1 MKKEGIRVL
10 YSDINSF
17 KQPNETVWKAYKD
30 AFQNWLAHQTDG
42 SNWRKHSVQFDS
54 TVLFWTAHESWNW
67 SSFAVF
73 LYHIYR
79 DPEPWKRTAPYHR
92 LLRLFIYSSITLSI
106 HSSIIHPSIQLPHKY
121 LLNVFPLMELTKNDE
136 IYYGAII
143 LEITRNKINGVKEY
157 SAVYVCK
164 FKQESRDGLSK

>member
-17 KQPNETVWKAYKD
+17 KQPNETVWEAYKD

-67 SSFAVF
+67 SSVAVF
-73 LYHIYR
+73 LIPYLQR
-79 DPEPWKRTAPYHR
+79 SWTMKKNSSLSPTAPSVH
-92 LLRLFIYSSITLSI
+92 LFIITLSI

-121 LLNVFPLMELTKNDE
+121 LLNVFPLMELTKNDD

-143 LEITRNKINGVKEY
+143 LEITRNKINGREGIQC
-157 SAVYVCK
+157 SICM
-164 FKQESRDGLSK
+164 QI